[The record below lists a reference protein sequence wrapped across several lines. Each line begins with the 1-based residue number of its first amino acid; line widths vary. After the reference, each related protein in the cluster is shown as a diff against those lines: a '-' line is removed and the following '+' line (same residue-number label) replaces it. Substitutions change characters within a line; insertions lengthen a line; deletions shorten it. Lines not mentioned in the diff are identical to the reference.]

1 MRSQAASSRGYMV
14 MTFPLE
20 PRGAYFALR
29 MSTASRPGRN
39 LKEIFLG
46 TQYRHTCATISSALS
61 RQADTCIF
69 HPCEGI
75 GEPGGMLISQSPTNN
90 NSDYW
95 TIYPVL

>member
-1 MRSQAASSRGYMV
+1 MCSEAWSCGGYMV

-20 PRGAYFALR
+20 PRGAYCALR
-29 MSTASRPGRN
+29 MRAASRLGRN

-61 RQADTCIF
+61 RLADTCIF

-75 GEPGGMLISQSPTNN
+75 GEPGGMLISQSPRR
-90 NSDYW
+90 SRRH
-95 TIYPVL
+95 PGGSG